1 MAQIEIRLTQ
11 DAMIGSPPSPGP
23 LGQPQPNTPARTT
36 ISYDALSR
44 PFIRRTTQGSTV
56 ETTVFGYSSPS
67 SVPTYLKDSA
77 GKIIW
82 RTFMAA
88 GLLAYADTRG
98 ETPKVSFIH
107 PDKRG
112 DDIAETDAA
121 GQLSRKNTYTEYGQI
136 RQGPP
141 PSPYGFLGSYGRFF
155 DPQTSL
161 YLLGARLY
169 DPTLGRFLS
178 RDPIPGG
185 SANDYEYGA
194 GNPIA
199 RKDPSGRHTDEECF
213 IANLIFPTD
222 CWSHHFVQTQSGV
235 FAADPDNPYRGG
247 SLRSFRGNSV
257 AMVEFLIMVRRGYIH
272 PRELGRKALPRS
284 IDWGYAGVGGAAL
297 GAIPWA
303 GPWIGQD
310 RCYRYG
316 MGSAESCDA
325 GTGIAYFGD
334 IALMGLGLNP
344 KLLIAEGIVLAGAD
358 LLGQLAGAG
367 DVGCRTGPLGPG
379 INC

>member
-155 DPQTSL
+155 DPQTAL

-178 RDPIPGG
+178 RDPMPGG

-194 GNPIA
+194 GNPVMNA
-199 RKDPSGRHTDEECF
+199 DPSGT
-213 IANLIFPTD
+213 
-222 CWSHHFVQTQSGV
+222 FVSSPKVWDYLAGAICNWAIRNPIQAETLYPGLYYLCAGSLDQTYIRV
-235 FAADPDNPYRGG
+235 PDTVRGG
-247 SLRSFRGNSV
+247 TRYFRVVRYPSGGHTV
-257 AMVEFLIMVRRGYIH
+257 VDTRRGYVVARDLGSTEVKRLIH
-272 PRELGRKALPRS
+272 FVVQGYNPEFFYRGTSSIAPGAQRIGKCIKELTWFVVGALVLAA
-284 IDWGYAGVGGAAL
+284 GYGGGASSASKVVSTIGSTASTVY
-297 GAIPWA
+297 GA
-303 GPWIGQD
+303 
-310 RCYRYG
+310 Y
-316 MGSAESCDA
+316 E
-325 GTGIAYFGD
+325 
-334 IALMGLGLNP
+334 
-344 KLLIAEGIVLAGAD
+344 V
-358 LLGQLAGAG
+358 
-367 DVGCRTGPLGPG
+367 RTE
-379 INC
+379 C